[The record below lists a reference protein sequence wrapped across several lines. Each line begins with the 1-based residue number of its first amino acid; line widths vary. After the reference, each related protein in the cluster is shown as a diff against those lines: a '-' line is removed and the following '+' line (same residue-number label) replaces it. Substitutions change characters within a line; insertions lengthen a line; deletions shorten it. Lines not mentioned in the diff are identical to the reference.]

1 MLCSAPCLALV
12 LRSLTRESLQKQRF
26 VCHLIFIRRTTWTKS
41 LETCILLFF
50 LAPSLLLCLF
60 WVIFEKNI
68 AWWWLMQV
76 YLLASLASCSSWL
89 VNNTVWH
96 ITCQHMFGFFN
107 VTFKKIK
114 DVSSTTPDKY
124 PTIFT
129 VCCFFF
135 RYERVNVQTVKSEMT
150 TREQNTHH
158 L

>member
-1 MLCSAPCLALV
+1 MMINAGLFI
-12 LRSLTRESLQKQRF
+12 SL
-26 VCHLIFIRRTTWTKS
+26 I
-41 LETCILLFF
+41 
-50 LAPSLLLCLF
+50 SLLQLR
-60 WVIFEKNI
+60 
-68 AWWWLMQV
+68 
-76 YLLASLASCSSWL
+76 L

-129 VCCFFF
+129 VCCFSF